1 MAAGTSTPLVG
12 SLATIPT
19 ILTTRSA
26 RSTSSASSTAST
38 PTTPTTPT
46 HSPWNS
52 DPLIDTSNV
61 TKQEA
66 ETAPSLYQQCIALR
80 QRLSQVPGFD
90 PFLERLDCD
99 GPLDPIYPLWNLFRT
114 GHSLLAIYNSLHP
127 AKELTVESSILTE
140 AEKSKIAVIKFIRAC
155 GEELN
160 ISLSDT
166 FGVADLMG
174 DDTNDFVKVIHT
186 INFVLNLAASDYL
199 KQLQSN
205 PEDRTLC
212 LNTGSQMAYRDLITR
227 ELVETE
233 RKYVANLENLY
244 DLKKS
249 LEEMDTIP
257 GEKIEQICPKIDAI
271 LDFQHRFLSQ
281 LETINSMPSSSQH
294 WGTPFLMYEDAFDI
308 YSPIISN
315 HHRATRIIEDVFDKI
330 KLSNHPIATD
340 LHALENFSLSPL
352 SRLAKYPVLLKDL
365 IKRTED
371 EEMKQELVT
380 GCNTVELV
388 LQKVNEAT
396 DRTVLDAA
404 LEDLMDRMI
413 DWRQYRVERFG
424 KLILHGTYGI
434 LIRDKKKV
442 REYKAYLF
450 ENIILC
456 CKEKYPKGLKDQE
469 VKAQSP
475 ECRQQDNIGLQ
486 LKGRVF
492 MTDMTDVVFTSDPR
506 PYSVQIWWQG
516 PSDAE
521 QFTIAFN
528 NEMVMKKWADAIETQ
543 RKKTESCA
551 ADAPP
556 R

>member
-1 MAAGTSTPLVG
+1 M
-12 SLATIPT
+12 
-19 ILTTRSA
+19 
-26 RSTSSASSTAST
+26 
-38 PTTPTTPT
+38 
-46 HSPWNS
+46 
-52 DPLIDTSNV
+52 
-61 TKQEA
+61 
-66 ETAPSLYQQCIALR
+66 
-80 QRLSQVPGFD
+80 
-90 PFLERLDCD
+90 
-99 GPLDPIYPLWNLFRT
+99 
-114 GHSLLAIYNSLHP
+114 
-127 AKELTVESSILTE
+127 ESSILTE

-160 ISLSDT
+160 ISPSDT
-166 FGVADLMG
+166 FGVVDLMG

-186 INFVLNLAASDYL
+186 VNLVLHLAASGYL

-205 PEDRTLC
+205 PEDRPLR
-212 LNTGSQMAYRDLITR
+212 LNTGSQMAYRDLIIR

-244 DLKKS
+244 DLKKT

-257 GEKIEQICPKIDAI
+257 GEMIEQICPKIDAI

-281 LETINSMPSSSQH
+281 LETINSMPPSSQH

-315 HHRATRIIEDVFDKI
+315 HPRATRIIDDVFDNI

-340 LHALENFSLSPL
+340 LHTLEHFLLSPL

-365 IKRTED
+365 IKRTQD
-371 EEMKQELVT
+371 EEMKQNLLA

-396 DRTVLDAA
+396 DRRVLDAA
-404 LEDLMDRMI
+404 LEDLMNRMI

-434 LIRDKKKV
+434 LTRDKKQVK
-442 REYKAYLF
+442 EYKVYLF

-456 CKEKYPKGLKDQE
+456 CKEKYSKGPKDQE
-469 VKAQSP
+469 DRVQSP
-475 ECRQQDNIGLQ
+475 ERRRQVNIGLQ
-486 LKGRVF
+486 HKGRVF
-492 MTDMTDVVFTSDPR
+492 MTDITDVVFTSDPC
-506 PYSVQIWWQG
+506 PCSVQIWWQG

-528 NEMVMKKWADAIETQ
+528 NEMVMKKWTDALETQ
-543 RKKTESCA
+543 RKKAENCP
-551 ADAPP
+551 ADALP

>member
-19 ILTTRSA
+19 ILTTRST

-52 DPLIDTSNV
+52 DPLIDASNV
-61 TKQEA
+61 TNQEA

-90 PFLERLDCD
+90 PFLEQLDSD
-99 GPLDPIYPLWNLFRT
+99 DPLDPIYPLRNLFRT
-114 GHSLLAIYNSLHP
+114 GYPLLAIYNSLHP

-155 GEELN
+155 GEGLN
-160 ISLSDT
+160 ISPSDT

-174 DDTNDFVKVIHT
+174 DDPNDFVKVVHT
-186 INFVLNLAASDYL
+186 VNFVLHLAAS
-199 KQLQSN
+199 K
-205 PEDRTLC
+205 PLC
-212 LNTGSQMAYRDLITR
+212 LNTGSQMAYRDLITK

-233 RKYVANLENLY
+233 RKYVANLENLH
-244 DLKKS
+244 DFKKS

-257 GEKIEQICPKIDAI
+257 GEMIEQICPKMDAI

-281 LETINSMPSSSQH
+281 LETINSMPPSDQH
-294 WGTPFLMYEDAFDI
+294 WGTPFQMYEDAFDI

-315 HHRATRIIEDVFDKI
+315 HHRATRIMDDVFDKI

-340 LHALENFSLSPL
+340 LHTLEHFSLSPL

-371 EEMKQELVT
+371 EEMKQELLV

-396 DRTVLDAA
+396 DQRLLGAA
-404 LEDLMDRMI
+404 LEDLMNRII

-434 LIRDKKKV
+434 LIRDKKK
-442 REYKAYLF
+442 YKAYLF

-456 CKEKYPKGLKDQE
+456 CKEKYLKGPKDQDD
-469 VKAQSP
+469 KAQSP
-475 ECRQQDNIGLQ
+475 ERRHDNIGLQ

-492 MTDMTDVVFTSDPR
+492 MTDITDVVLTSDPR
-506 PYSVQIWWQG
+506 RCPNARIR
-516 PSDAE
+516 PL
-521 QFTIAFN
+521 
-528 NEMVMKKWADAIETQ
+528 
-543 RKKTESCA
+543 
-551 ADAPP
+551 
-556 R
+556 